1 MATEQPA
8 SEGDVLHRTLGWIHQ
23 NRRILIG
30 AGAVVLVV
38 AGGIWFSLSARQR
51 REAFAARSLATARTA
66 AQAGNLP
73 LAASDL
79 ARLIDSYG
87 GTMAADEAVILLA
100 QVRLLQEQP
109 EQAITVLERALEAGL
124 DEQFEAAV
132 LGLLGGAFE
141 NLERMSDAAR
151 AYERAAQ
158 ASWYDFLAAQYLI
171 DAGRAHWSAGDTVSA
186 VAAYERIVNDFP
198 DSPSALEAK
207 VRLGELTRTQVGSVG

>member
-1 MATEQPA
+1 MATQQPA
-8 SEGDVLHRTLGWIHQ
+8 SNGDLVHKILGWIQ
-23 NRRILIG
+23 ENRRIMIG
-30 AGAVVLVV
+30 AAAVAAVL
-38 AGGIWFSLSARQR
+38 AGGVWFAISAQQR
-51 REAFAARSLATARTA
+51 REAFAARSLATARAA

-87 GTMAADEAVILLA
+87 GTTAADEATILLA

-109 EQAITVLERALEAGL
+109 EQAVAVLERALERGL
-124 DEQFEAAV
+124 DDQFHAAA
-132 LGLLGGAFE
+132 LGLLGGA
-141 NLERMSDAAR
+141 LEDLDRMSEAAQ

-171 DAGRAHWSAGDTVSA
+171 DAGRAHWSAGDTASA
-186 VAAYERIVNDFP
+186 VAAYERIVSDFP

-207 VRLGELTRTQVGSVG
+207 VRLGELTNTGIMSVG